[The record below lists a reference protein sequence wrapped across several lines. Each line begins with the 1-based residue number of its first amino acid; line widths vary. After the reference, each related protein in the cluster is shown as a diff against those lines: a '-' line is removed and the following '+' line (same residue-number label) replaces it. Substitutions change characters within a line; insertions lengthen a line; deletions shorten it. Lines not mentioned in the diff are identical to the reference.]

1 MTAVPAAA
9 AVLVHG
15 AGPAARLG
23 QNCNSVEP
31 HDVAAAA
38 AVVAAAVAPAAAA
51 DQAALF
57 MQWVDCCTSTAC
69 PARSKA
75 RLPLLLLLATGS
87 GWLLSLVL
95 QLLC

>member
-1 MTAVPAAA
+1 MRSSATLALAGRKPQAINSEGPMTAVPAAA

-38 AVVAAAVAPAAAA
+38 AVVAAAVAPAAAS
-51 DQAALF
+51 DVP
-57 MQWVDCCTSTAC
+57 QWKCWGVWLHQW
-69 PARSKA
+69 
-75 RLPLLLLLATGS
+75 LPCKPG
-87 GWLLSLVL
+87 VH
-95 QLLC
+95 